1 MEKNV
6 KLKKHIY
13 FQKGEELI
21 MNDLDIVKLVK
32 RLHTI
37 DVEQQIKWNTNEQLL
52 LALQKRKIIDSQ
64 TDEADEVAPER
75 LRKTM
80 LTFKDEKARAEFKR
94 KVREALGSYKDKELN
109 DTEIRILFG
118 LRSRNIKRQEDM
130 KTKKDFGDGIK
141 KGYINMLSKFF

>member
-1 MEKNV
+1 
-6 KLKKHIY
+6 
-13 FQKGEELI
+13 

-64 TDEADEVAPER
+64 TDEGDEVAPER

-109 DTEIRILFG
+109 DTKIRILFG

-141 KGYINMLSKFF
+141 KDYISMLSKFF

>member
-64 TDEADEVAPER
+64 TDEGDEVAPER

-118 LRSRNIKRQEDM
+118 LRSRNIKR
-130 KTKKDFGDGIK
+130 
-141 KGYINMLSKFF
+141 